1 MTQSNS
7 SQAPKSQA
15 VSSQAKKAY
24 GAGALIA
31 LAVLFIGVTV
41 LIGFVLRGARIDLTE
56 SNLYSIAPG
65 TERILG
71 SLQEPVN
78 LYFFF
83 SQEASTQ
90 SPQIRAYAQRV
101 RELLEEMSERSKGK
115 LHLNVIDPQPFSEDE
130 DRAAEFGLQAVPFGS
145 RGESLYFGLAGTNS
159 TDGKETIGFFQP
171 DKEEFLEY
179 DIASLVYRLSNPKR
193 PTIGL
198 MSSIPVDSSFD
209 QMSGQMR
216 EGWAS
221 ISQLRE
227 LFTVQTIGMDVPSIP
242 EGIDVL
248 LIIHPKALP
257 VPTLYAIDQFVMRG
271 GKLMVFVDPQSEN
284 DPAAQQMLQ
293 QLGPQAAGMRSSSL
307 SQLFDAWGIAYD
319 EKQVVGDRDLGLT
332 VAMRQ
337 GDQPSQHIAIIGF
350 NRAAMNAKDVVTA
363 TLDTINS
370 MTAGAL
376 KKKEGATINFEPLI
390 QSSANA
396 ALLPTTRIAFLPDS
410 QALLEGFKA
419 SGERYA
425 IAARIQGKLTSA
437 FPNGAPSAEGSPA
450 PSTPALKETKGE
462 ANLIIV
468 ADTDLLADPLWL
480 RTQNVFGQRVSM
492 AWANNGDFVSN
503 SIDNLAGSGD
513 LISIRGRQSFFRPFT
528 RVEALRQRAGD
539 QLRAKE
545 QELDKQLKD
554 TERKLAELESGRNQQ
569 GSLALSPEQEAE
581 VTRFQQE
588 RVRVRKELREVRRS
602 LDVDIERLGTAL
614 KFWNIL
620 FIPIL
625 IAIGAIVLAALRS
638 RRLKAG
644 RAAAHTG

>member
-1 MTQSNS
+1 MTNS
-7 SQAPKSQA
+7 SSAQAR
-15 VSSQAKKAY
+15 KAY

-31 LAVLFIGVTV
+31 LALLFIGVTV
-41 LIGFVLRGARIDLTE
+41 LINFVLRGARIDLTE
-56 SNLYSIAPG
+56 SDLYSIAPG
-65 TERILG
+65 TERILE

-83 SQEASTQ
+83 SQEASSQ

-101 RELLEEMSERSKGK
+101 RELLEEMSERSEGK
-115 LHLNVIDPQPFSEDE
+115 LKLNVIDPEPFSEDE
-130 DRAAEFGLQAVPFGS
+130 DRAAEFGLQAVPIGA
-145 RGESLYFGLAGTNS
+145 RGEGLYFGLAGTNS
-159 TDGKETIGFFQP
+159 TDGRETIGFFQP

-179 DIASLVYRLSNPKR
+179 DVASLIYRLGNPKR
-193 PTIGL
+193 PMIGV
-198 MSSIPVDSSFD
+198 MSGLPVDQSFD
-209 QMSGQMR
+209 QMTGQMR

-227 LFTVQTIGMDVPSIP
+227 LFTVQTIATDVPSIP
-242 EGIDVL
+242 AEVDVL
-248 LIIHPKALP
+248 AVVHPKNLAP
-257 VPTLYAIDQFVMRG
+257 ATLYAIDQFVMRG
-271 GKLMVFVDPQSEN
+271 GKLIAFVDPQSEN
-284 DPAAQQMLQ
+284 DPAAQQMGPVPGARSST
-293 QLGPQAAGMRSSSL
+293 LGP
-307 SQLFDAWGIAYD
+307 LFDAWGISYD
-319 EKQVVGDRDLGLT
+319 PGQIVGDRELGLT
-332 VAMRQ
+332 VALRQ
-337 GDQPSQHIAIIGF
+337 GDQPSQHIAILGL
-350 NRAAMNAKDVVTA
+350 NRSAMNSKDVVTA

-370 MTAGAL
+370 MTAGAI
-376 KKKEGATINFEPLI
+376 KKKEGATITFEPMLE
-390 QSSANA
+390 SSTNA
-396 ALLPTTRIAFLPDS
+396 ALLPVARVAFLPDS
-410 QALLEGFKA
+410 QGLLDGFKA

-425 IAARIQGKLTSA
+425 IAARVQGKLKSA
-437 FPNGAPSAEGSPA
+437 FPNGAPAAGEGGAA
-450 PSTPALKETKGE
+450 PGPGLTETKGE

-480 RTQNVFGQRVSM
+480 RTQNVFGQRLSM

-503 SIDNLAGSGD
+503 SLDNLAGSGD

-528 RVEALRQRAGD
+528 RVDALRQRAGD

-545 QELDKQLKD
+545 QELDQELKE
-554 TERKLAELESGRNQQ
+554 TESKLAQLEAGRSQQ
-569 GSLALSPEQEAE
+569 GSLVLSPEQEAE
-581 VTRFQQE
+581 VRRFQEE

-625 IAIGAIVLAALRS
+625 IAIGAVLLAVTRR

>member
-1 MTQSNS
+1 MTNS
-7 SQAPKSQA
+7 THSPNRK
-15 VSSQAKKAY
+15 VF

-31 LAVLFIGVTV
+31 LALLFIGATV
-41 LIGFVLRGARIDLTE
+41 LINFVLRGARIDLTE

-65 TERILG
+65 TERILE
-71 SLQEPVN
+71 SLEEPVN

-83 SQEASTQ
+83 SQEASAQ

-115 LHLNVIDPQPFSEDE
+115 LRLNVIDPAPFSEDE
-130 DRAAEFGLQAVPFGS
+130 DRAAELGLQAVPMGAH
-145 RGESLYFGLAGTNS
+145 GESLYLGLAGTNS
-159 TDGKETIGFFQP
+159 TDGRETIGFFQP

-179 DIASLVYRLSNPKR
+179 DVASLIYRLGNPKR
-193 PTIGL
+193 PMVGV
-198 MSSIPVDSSFD
+198 MSSLPVDSSFD

-221 ISQLRE
+221 IAQLRE
-227 LFTVQTIGMDVPSIP
+227 LFQVQTIATDVPSIP
-242 EGIDVL
+242 AEVDVL
-248 LIIHPKALP
+248 AVIHPKNLSPA
-257 VPTLYAIDQFVMRG
+257 TLYAIDQFVMRG
-271 GKLMVFVDPQSEN
+271 GKLIAFVDPQSEN
-284 DPAAQQMLQ
+284 DPAAQQM
-293 QLGPQAAGMRSSSL
+293 GPVPGARSSSL
-307 SQLFDAWGIAYD
+307 GQLLDAWGVVYD
-319 EKQVVGDRDLGLT
+319 ANQFVADRELGLT
-332 VAMRQ
+332 VALRQ
-337 GDQPSQHIAIIGF
+337 GDQPSQHLAILGLT
-350 NRAAMNAKDVVTA
+350 RASMNSKDVVTA
-363 TLDTINS
+363 TLDSINS
-370 MTAGAL
+370 MTVGAF

-390 QSSANA
+390 QSSTNA
-396 ALLPTTRIAFLPDS
+396 ALLPIARVPFLPDS
-410 QALLEGFKA
+410 QSLLDGFKA

-425 IAARIQGKLTSA
+425 LAARVQGKLKSA
-437 FPNGAPSAEGSPA
+437 FPNGAPAAEGGA
-450 PSTPALKETKGE
+450 PTGEPLKESKGE
-462 ANLIIV
+462 ANLILV
-468 ADTDLLADPLWL
+468 ADTDLLADPLWI
-480 RTQNVFGQRVSM
+480 RTQNVFGQRLAM

-503 SIDNLAGSGD
+503 SLDNLAGSGD

-528 RVEALRQRAGD
+528 KVDALRQKAGD

-545 QELDKQLKD
+545 QELDKELKE

-569 GSLALSPEQEAE
+569 GSLVLSPEQERE
-581 VTRFQQE
+581 VNRFQQE

-625 IAIGAIVLAALRS
+625 IAIGAIVLAASRR